1 MNRSGEMRSRWLQSS
16 MRPHSRSM
24 TIFPRSDSYCHVV
37 SNRTDAAY
45 IQRQQRMSREG
56 LANVGDKIAMPTAA
70 PRPERKAVGRVQKGG
85 VAIEVH
91 SSLLNVVLHDE
102 PHIEI

>member
-1 MNRSGEMRSRWLQSS
+1 
-16 MRPHSRSM
+16 
-24 TIFPRSDSYCHVV
+24 
-37 SNRTDAAY
+37 
-45 IQRQQRMSREG
+45 MSREG
-56 LANVGDKIAMPTAA
+56 LVNVGDKIAMPTAA